1 MGKMET
7 PEALAG
13 ATGAKQSGQAFK
25 SEEYR
30 LRTERTTT
38 LCLAIADC
46 EPEDAAPIL
55 WEALDDFHRKGLP
68 GAPLT
73 NLMTHA
79 TEWAGWATER
89 ELKAYAVAAAR
100 RMTPATRAA
109 FLVYLG
115 GAA

>member
-1 MGKMET
+1 MSRMEN
-7 PEALAG
+7 PGALAG
-13 ATGAKQSGQAFK
+13 ATGAGQSEQAFK
-25 SEEYR
+25 SKEYR
-30 LRTERTTT
+30 LRSERATT
-38 LCLAIADC
+38 LCLAIAEC

-55 WEALDDFHRKGLP
+55 WEALDDFHRRGLP

-79 TEWAGWATER
+79 TEWAGWATEL

-100 RMTPATRAA
+100 RMAPATRAA

-115 GAA
+115 GVA

>member
-1 MGKMET
+1 MEN
-7 PEALAG
+7 PGALAG
-13 ATGAKQSGQAFK
+13 ATGAGNHEQAFK
-25 SEEYR
+25 SKEYR
-30 LRTERTTT
+30 LRTERART

-55 WEALDDFHRKGLP
+55 WEALDDFHHKGLP

-100 RMTPATRAA
+100 RMSPATRAA